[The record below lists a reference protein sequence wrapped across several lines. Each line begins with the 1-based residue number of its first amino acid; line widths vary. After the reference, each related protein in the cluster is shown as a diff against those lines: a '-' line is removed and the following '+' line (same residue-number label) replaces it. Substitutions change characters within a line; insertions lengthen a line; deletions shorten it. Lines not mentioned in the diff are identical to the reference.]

1 MRNFVVIILLL
12 VLGFIFGFTFTE
24 GIGNL
29 LLAAGLV
36 LLFAYAF
43 SWISATIGLVLKDTE
58 TVQVSGLVWL
68 FPLMFASSVFVPV
81 TTMPDWLQGFAS
93 NQPVTQVVDAVRHL
107 THGTGSGDAVW
118 WTLMWVVIIMLIF
131 VPLAVWR
138 YRKIQ

>member
-68 FPLMFASSVFVPV
+68 FPLMFAS
-81 TTMPDWLQGFAS
+81 
-93 NQPVTQVVDAVRHL
+93 
-107 THGTGSGDAVW
+107 
-118 WTLMWVVIIMLIF
+118 
-131 VPLAVWR
+131 
-138 YRKIQ
+138 

>member
-1 MRNFVVIILLL
+1 MCQVVTD
-12 VLGFIFGFTFTE
+12 FT
-24 GIGNL
+24 
-29 LLAAGLV
+29 GLV

-93 NQPVTQVVDAVRHL
+93 NQPVTQVVDAVRYL